1 MDVKLIDLK
10 ERYKEEKNELINC
23 FKKTVS
29 KGNLILTKEVLD
41 FEDKIKKFINVNFCL
56 GLNSG
61 TDALMMALW
70 VKGIK
75 RGDEIITTPKS
86 FVATVGAID
95 HVGAK
100 PVFADISDDLNID
113 PKKIEEKITKKT
125 KAILP
130 VHWTGR
136 ICKMDIINKIAK
148 KYKLIIIEDAS
159 QAMGSYYK
167 NKHSGQFGNI
177 ATFSAHPLKNLNALG
192 DGGYLVTNIKKEFEK
207 IKLFRNHGMISRDK
221 VKFFG
226 VNSRLDSLN
235 AAVLSYRL
243 KKLESVIKKRR
254 ANVALYKTYLD
265 SLGIGEE
272 NIILPKE
279 ESYERNSYVMFINLC
294 RSRDKLQKYLNAY
307 GIQTLV
313 YYGTPLHLHPASKKF
328 NYKKG
333 DFPVAEKA
341 CSKVLAFPHHQ
352 HLKKNQILYVCEKIR
367 DFYKKN

>member
-148 KYKLIIIEDAS
+148 
-159 QAMGSYYK
+159 
-167 NKHSGQFGNI
+167 
-177 ATFSAHPLKNLNALG
+177 
-192 DGGYLVTNIKKEFEK
+192 
-207 IKLFRNHGMISRDK
+207 
-221 VKFFG
+221 
-226 VNSRLDSLN
+226 
-235 AAVLSYRL
+235 
-243 KKLESVIKKRR
+243 
-254 ANVALYKTYLD
+254 
-265 SLGIGEE
+265 
-272 NIILPKE
+272 
-279 ESYERNSYVMFINLC
+279 
-294 RSRDKLQKYLNAY
+294 
-307 GIQTLV
+307 
-313 YYGTPLHLHPASKKF
+313 
-328 NYKKG
+328 
-333 DFPVAEKA
+333 
-341 CSKVLAFPHHQ
+341 
-352 HLKKNQILYVCEKIR
+352 
-367 DFYKKN
+367 